1 MAFGDFTV
9 TRASTKNVLGDAG
22 IYVSVANNVPAFEFN
37 TDGTYRGLLVEPGA
51 TNLALQSQTFQTTW
65 SVTRATISADQ
76 AVSPDGATTADKLIE
91 DATAS
96 NTHFIAQNIAV
107 TTGTA
112 YTLSCYVKAS
122 ERTNVCLRFFS
133 ANSAFAT
140 SRAFFNLATGVI
152 TSASE
157 VNSATIEALPNG
169 WYRISATE
177 TSTATATASVGITLV
192 ETGTTDS
199 YTGDGTSGL
208 FIWQAQLET
217 GSVAT
222 SPIVTTAG
230 TASRVADVVSLTG
243 ASSLIGQTSGT
254 IFVEFDNTLISS
266 YAQGL
271 LIRLFETSNNEL
283 FIRKES
289 GTNTYTARWRGNS
302 INIYTQT
309 SIAIADGISK
319 IAFAYSSGSS
329 AIYVNGVQIGTNAT
343 SGAFSASV
351 GSIALGSSGVG
362 DYFNDALRS
371 VALFPTRLENATLA
385 SITA

>member
-22 IYVSVANNVPAFEFN
+22 LYVSVANDVPAFEFN

-51 TNLALQSQTFQTTW
+51 TNLALYSQEFDNAAWVNIAQGAGSAPVVTANYTT
-65 SVTRATISADQ
+65 A
-76 AVSPDGATTADKLIE
+76 PDGT
-91 DATAS
+91 
-96 NTHFIAQNIAV
+96 NTGTRLECDLNGGS
-107 TTGTA
+107 TTGDRSWLQQSIVGTA
-112 YTLSCYVKAS
+112 VPANASLFVK
-122 ERTNVCLRFFS
+122 L
-133 ANSAFAT
+133 NSP
-140 SRAFFNLATGVI
+140 G
-152 TSASE
+152 
-157 VNSATIEALPNG
+157 
-169 WYRISATE
+169 
-177 TSTATATASVGITLV
+177 TATFALNINDTASVTV
-192 ETGTTDS
+192 TSTDWVRVGTVR
-199 YTGDGTSGL
+199 TSATANYAFRIGL
-208 FIWQAQLET
+208 IGGSGQSDTIDISIWQAQLET

-243 ASSLIGQTSGT
+243 ASSLIGQTQGT

-271 LIRLFETSNNEL
+271 LIRLFEGSNNEL

-371 VALFPTRLENATLA
+371 VALFPTRLANATLE
-385 SITA
+385 SITTL

>member
-1 MAFGDFTV
+1 
-9 TRASTKNVLGDAG
+9 
-22 IYVSVANNVPAFEFN
+22 
-37 TDGTYRGLLVEPGA
+37 
-51 TNLALQSQTFQTTW
+51 
-65 SVTRATISADQ
+65 
-76 AVSPDGATTADKLIE
+76 
-91 DATAS
+91 
-96 NTHFIAQNIAV
+96 
-107 TTGTA
+107 
-112 YTLSCYVKAS
+112 
-122 ERTNVCLRFFS
+122 
-133 ANSAFAT
+133 
-140 SRAFFNLATGVI
+140 
-152 TSASE
+152 
-157 VNSATIEALPNG
+157 
-169 WYRISATE
+169 
-177 TSTATATASVGITLV
+177 
-192 ETGTTDS
+192 
-199 YTGDGTSGL
+199 
-208 FIWQAQLET
+208 
-217 GSVAT
+217 
-222 SPIVTTAG
+222 
-230 TASRVADVVSLTG
+230 VADVVSLTG